1 MKVKL
6 EDRSLLSD
14 LVDYLHRCD
23 CTVGL
28 SGGLLDVRPRQ
39 LPVDPSLGYEELEV
53 DSYLKVF
60 SALHP
65 GVRVEL
71 VGSRRRDS

>member
-14 LVDYLHRCD
+14 LVDYLQRCD
-23 CTVGL
+23 CKVGF

-39 LPVDPSLGYEELEV
+39 LPVDLSLDYEELEV

-60 SALHP
+60 CALHP
-65 GVRVEL
+65 GAQVE
-71 VGSRRRDS
+71 VVSGRRGER